1 MKSPPKTQAALRTPV
16 YLDYQATTP
25 IDPCVLDAMLPY
37 LTERYGNPHSAAHRF
52 GWEAAAAV
60 DAARQK
66 IAHLIGAKPE
76 EIIFTSGATEANNL
90 AIKGVAH
97 AYGHKKRHLVTT
109 VIEHKCVLES
119 VRALEQQG
127 FSVTYL
133 PVNHDGLIDLA
144 DAAAAIDDNTA
155 LVSVMAVNNEI
166 GVIEPIAEVG
176 RLCRE
181 RGAKFHVDAAQA
193 AGKIPLDVEAM
204 NIDLMSLSAHKMYG
218 PKGVG
223 ALYVRKKPRVVL
235 EPLFHGGGQEQGL
248 RSGTL
253 APSLIVGFGEA
264 AAIAARNMATESARI
279 EEMSKTFLARLH
291 RELNGVILNGSEA
304 RRYWG
309 NLNISFAGVDGERLL
324 AGLRDIAVSS
334 GAACASGSKEPS
346 YVLAAIGVSER
357 QAKSSLRIGF
367 GRFTKDEDIAYAA
380 DALIAAVRK
389 IRGEVEASNA

>member
-1 MKSPPKTQAALRTPV
+1 MKSQPKAQAASRTPV

-37 LTERYGNPHSAAHRF
+37 LTERYGNPHSAAHRY

-60 DAARQK
+60 DVARQK

-76 EIIFTSGATEANNL
+76 EIIFTSGATESNNL
-90 AIKGVAH
+90 AIKGVAY
-97 AYGHKKRHLVTT
+97 AYGQKKRHLVTT

-119 VRALEQQG
+119 MRALERQG

-133 PVNHDGLIDLA
+133 PVNRDGLIALA
-144 DAAAAIDDNTA
+144 DVAAAIDDHTA

-193 AGKIPLDVEAM
+193 AGKITLDVEAM

-248 RSGTL
+248 RAGTL
-253 APSLIVGFGEA
+253 APALIVGFGEA
-264 AAIAARNMATESARI
+264 AAIAARNMATETARI
-279 EEMSKTFLARLH
+279 EEMSKTFLAHLH
-291 RELNGVILNGSEA
+291 RALNGVTLNGSET

-309 NLNISFAGVDGERLL
+309 NLNISFDGVDGERLL

-380 DALIAAVRK
+380 EALIAAVRR
-389 IRGEVEASNA
+389 IRGEVKVSHA